1 MAFPQTPLDVLIELY
16 VSGQWTDITEDVYT
30 RDGIHISRGRSD
42 EAGVV
47 DPGKCSL
54 TFNNRSGKYSPRNPL
69 SPLYGLIGRNTPVRV
84 SVPGGTSYLAL
95 DGDPDSYA
103 STPDHASLRITG
115 DLDIRAEIEA
125 NWYSSQPRNLIGR
138 WDEVG
143 HRSYLLRIEN
153 GSLYLYYGPGSD
165 PTNTLFFA
173 KVLPALPPRAAVR
186 VTFDVDNGQ
195 GGCEVR
201 HYWAPTMD
209 GPWTLIGDAYTGAGV
224 RSIYA
229 GDAPLKV
236 APSDLTVEPN
246 RLPFDGKGY
255 RFEVRSGIDGT
266 IIANPDF
273 TAQAAGAT
281 SFADSAG
288 RTWTLNGTAEISD
301 RRIRFTG
308 EIPSWP
314 ARWDVSGKD
323 VHVPI
328 EAAGILRRLGQGAKA
343 LESTLRRRIPSFN
356 PVAYWPMEEGANATR
371 CYSPIPGVR
380 PLKVS
385 GFDMA
390 NDDSLAGSK
399 PLPSVKGGA
408 LLSGTVPAPTV
419 TPSPNQWHVEFLCY
433 LAADAA
439 PTDPRTILYWL
450 STGTVRRWRL
460 MVMASGPTIHGY
472 DDDDNEIV
480 THLIAYPEIT
490 GRWMRWK
497 VWATQSGSTVN
508 YNIQWTTVGVSAV
521 GSSGSYTGTVGRISG
536 VEGPEP
542 YSADLNGLKIGH
554 LGVFTQANTF
564 AYNDGDIAFAGETAG
579 ERMLRLAEEEN
590 LPLLQHGYT
599 AEQEQVGPQLPDSA
613 LALVEEAA
621 DVDGG
626 ILYERRD
633 ALGLIYRD
641 RNSLYNQAPALELDY
656 TADGEVA
663 PPLEPV
669 DDDQQVRNDRTV
681 QRSGGATARAV
692 LDTGALSVQA
702 PPDGVGVYDD
712 SVTLN
717 LYDDTQPAQHAGWR
731 LHLGTWDEPRY
742 PALNI
747 NLAAAPHLIDAV
759 CEIDSGSRITIAG
772 VPTALVGPGLVDL
785 LAQGYTE
792 VLGHPNDWDVQ
803 INSTPA
809 GPWAVAEA
817 SLVEDFEDTDYQVT
831 LTSGG
836 NLPWARSSAHY
847 NTGTT
852 SLRSGAISNNQTSD
866 AIVTVPADAT
876 EMAFSY
882 WTSSEAS
889 GPGFEGDRLLVLVD
903 GMQVLRAQGTTA
915 WTRTSINVTG
925 ATAVTFRYA
934 KDNSSSSGE
943 DAVHIDDLAFT
954 RRGVDRVDTDG
965 CTLNGSLSSTSTI
978 VNVTT
983 AVGETPW
990 VDSAAHPEDFPFD
1003 VRVGGEVM
1011 TVTSC
1016 TGTALSQTFGV
1027 IRSVNG
1033 IVKAHASGT
1042 AVRLARPAITA
1053 L

>member
-1 MAFPQTPLDVLIELY
+1 
-16 VSGQWTDITEDVYT
+16 
-30 RDGIHISRGRSD
+30 
-42 EAGVV
+42 
-47 DPGKCSL
+47 
-54 TFNNRSGKYSPRNPL
+54 
-69 SPLYGLIGRNTPVRV
+69 
-84 SVPGGTSYLAL
+84 
-95 DGDPDSYA
+95 
-103 STPDHASLRITG
+103 
-115 DLDIRAEIEA
+115 
-125 NWYSSQPRNLIGR
+125 
-138 WDEVG
+138 
-143 HRSYLLRIEN
+143 
-153 GSLYLYYGPGSD
+153 
-165 PTNTLFFA
+165 
-173 KVLPALPPRAAVR
+173 
-186 VTFDVDNGQ
+186 
-195 GGCEVR
+195 
-201 HYWAPTMD
+201 HYWAPSMD
-209 GPWTLIGDAYTGAGV
+209 GPWKLIGDAYTGAGV

-229 GDAPLKV
+229 SDAPLKV
-236 APSDLTVEPN
+236 APSDLTSTPP
-246 RLPFDGKGY
+246 RLPFAGKGY
-255 RFEVRSGIDGT
+255 RFEVRTGINGT
-266 IIANPDF
+266 IVANPDF

-288 RTWTLNGTAEISD
+288 RTWTLNGAAEISD
-301 RRIRFTG
+301 RRVRFTG

-371 CYSPIPGVR
+371 CYSPIAGVQ

-390 NDDSLAGSK
+390 SDGSLAGSK

-408 LLSGTVPAPTV
+408 LLSGTVPAPKT
-419 TPSPNQWHVEFLCY
+419 TPSPNQWHAEFVYFLE
-433 LAADAA
+433 AGPA
-439 PTDPRTILYWL
+439 TVRTVLQWL

-460 MVMASGPTIHGY
+460 MLDSGGAQIHGY

-480 THLIAYPEIT
+480 THLIADT
-490 GRWMRWK
+490 TLVNRWIRWK

-508 YNIQWTTVGVSAV
+508 YNIQWTAVGISAV
-521 GSSGSYTGTVGRISG
+521 GTSGSYTGTAGRISG
-536 VEGPEP
+536 VQGPEP
-542 YSADLNGLKIGH
+542 YSADLNGLKLGH
-554 LGVFTQANTF
+554 LGVFTEANTF

-579 ERMLRLAEEEN
+579 ARMLRLAEEEN
-590 LPLLQHGYT
+590 LPLLQLGYT

-621 DVDGG
+621 DADGG

-656 TADGEVA
+656 ASDNEVA

-681 QRSGGATARAV
+681 QRSGGASARAV
-692 LDTGALSVQA
+692 LDTGALSVQP

-742 PALNI
+742 PVLNI
-747 NLAAAPHLIDAV
+747 NLAAAPHLIDKV
-759 CEIDSGSRITIAG
+759 CEVDSGSRITIAN

-792 VLGHPNDWDVQ
+792 VLGHPNDWDIQ

-809 GPWAVAEA
+809 GPWAIAEA
-817 SLVEDFEDTDYQVT
+817 SIVEDFEDTDYQVT
-831 LTSGG
+831 ITSGG

-847 NTGTT
+847 NTGTS

-866 AIVTVPADAT
+866 AIVSVPADAT

-903 GMQVLRAQGTTA
+903 GVQVLRAQGTTA

-925 ATAVTFRYA
+925 AKAVTFRYA
-934 KDNSSSSGE
+934 KDNSSSAGE

-965 CTLNGSLSSTSTI
+965 CTLNGSLSSTSSI

-990 VDSAAHPEDFPFD
+990 VDSTAHPEDFPFD
-1003 VRVGGEVM
+1003 IRVGGEVM

-1016 TGTALSQTFGV
+1016 TGTALSQTFSV
-1027 IRSVNG
+1027 VRSVNG

-1042 AVRLARPAITA
+1042 PVRLARPAITA